1 MPDATATGARSR
13 QIWLGVGAP
22 ILGLV
27 LAILIAAF
35 WLFSDVAKRQDRD
48 FVTNSGALVTS
59 AIAGRTQAL
68 ANTTID
74 YAYWNDAFNAIS
86 VKWNEAWLDANYYSS
101 VADGMIVF
109 GGGRVRHVWFD
120 DTPEQ
125 QANAIAEAILDA
137 TTETELQIAASTN
150 ETHSI
155 NRFAVVDNHLIGLSI
170 APIALESEVRRRAS
184 RATQDYVA
192 SVEIF
197 TPEELAERGA
207 ALGLHDMIFQESFTP
222 AADLVSRP
230 VIGRSGRIVGHLT
243 WRNERPGSAD
253 FAGRVWPITIGL
265 LLIGALAMFVA
276 RRMVAN
282 QVAVLARAEAALESS
297 RAKSEFIAT
306 MSHELRTPLNAII
319 GYGEL
324 IGEQVSTGDENEKD
338 IRADSGRIVRS
349 AQHLLGLINNILDH
363 ARLDAGVWKIAST
376 PIGTSQILSE
386 IDDIVRPLAVARGNT
401 LSFSTETNA
410 DWVLGDPAR
419 LRQCLL
425 NLVGNAIKF
434 TSKGA
439 VNVSVRSGND
449 GAERCI
455 LFEVADTGIGIG
467 PEAQSRIFAPFVQA
481 DSSISRLYGGSGLG
495 LSIARKAARAMGGDI
510 LFSSTPGE
518 GSVFTLRMPA
528 SPAALM
534 LAA

>member
-1 MPDATATGARSR
+1 MPDAAAADTRSR
-13 QIWLGVGAP
+13 QIWLSIGAP

-27 LAILIAAF
+27 LAILVAAF

-48 FVTNSGALVTS
+48 FVTNSSALVAS

-86 VKWNEAWLDANYYSS
+86 LRWNRAWLDANYFSS
-101 VADGMIVF
+101 VADGIIVF
-109 GGGRVRHVWFD
+109 GGGHVRYAWFND
-120 DTPEQ
+120 APEQ
-125 QANAIAEAILDA
+125 QASAIAEAIRGAA
-137 TTETELQIAASTN
+137 TEQELLAAASAN
-150 ETHSI
+150 ETRTI
-155 NRFAVVDNHLIGLSI
+155 NRFIVADDQLIGLSI
-170 APIALESEVRRRAS
+170 APVSLESETRRRVS
-184 RATQDYVA
+184 RASQDYAA
-192 SVEIF
+192 SVEIL
-197 TPEELAERGA
+197 TPLEIMERGK
-207 ALGLHDMIFQESFTP
+207 ALGLRDMVFPRNFTP
-222 AADLVSRP
+222 QEALVSRP
-230 VIGRSGRIVGHLT
+230 ILGPENRVIGHLT

-253 FAGRVWPITIGL
+253 FAGRFWPIMIGL
-265 LLIGALAMFVA
+265 LLIGAVAVFVA
-276 RRMVAN
+276 RRMVAK
-282 QVAVLARAEAALESS
+282 QIAVLAHAEAALESS

-324 IGEQVSTGDENEKD
+324 IGEQVSSGDENEKD

-363 ARLDAGVWKIAST
+363 ARLDAGAWKVVST
-376 PIGTSQILSE
+376 PIATSQILSE
-386 IDDIVRPLAVARGNT
+386 VDDIVRPLALTRGNT
-401 LSFSTETNA
+401 LSFTAEA
-410 DWVLGDPAR
+410 GAAWVLGDPAR

-425 NLVGNAIKF
+425 NLVGNALKF

-439 VNVSVRSGND
+439 VTVSARAAIENGEHCVV
-449 GAERCI
+449 
-455 LFEVADTGIGIG
+455 FEVADTGIGIDQ
-467 PEAQSRIFAPFVQA
+467 EAQARLFAPFVQA
-481 DSSISRLYGGSGLG
+481 DSSIARLYGGSGLG

-510 LFSSTPGE
+510 TLSSTPGE

-528 SPAALM
+528 APAALM